1 MSKVIKM
8 GAVALAVIA
17 ILTLSI
23 SSAVFASTIDTTP
36 GLGPAGDVEVEGPE
50 YGPGPAPY
58 SGDGIPD
65 GPGW

>member
-23 SSAVFASTIDTTP
+23 SSAVLADTNYYDNVGNP
-36 GLGPAGDVEVEGPE
+36 DNSGM
-50 YGPGPAPY
+50 GPAPNF
-58 SGDGIPD
+58 GDGISD